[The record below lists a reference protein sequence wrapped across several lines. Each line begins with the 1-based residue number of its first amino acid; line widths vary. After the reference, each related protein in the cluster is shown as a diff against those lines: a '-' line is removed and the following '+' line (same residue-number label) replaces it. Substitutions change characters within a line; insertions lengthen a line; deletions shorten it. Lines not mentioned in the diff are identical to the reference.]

1 MPTKSI
7 IHESVISVLKE
18 AGVKPKGSGIAAAN
32 HRGLLAES
40 GRSELL
46 DKKAGAIVRMQSHPK
61 LSDCSWET
69 KTVAEAKT
77 QVFAACKKAGGFA
90 IFESLKDNV
99 LTCRFTRDAAKATV
113 KDEAGL
119 AANLKEDDETDG
131 TGEPTGDIKT
141 DVLADNKKGVGL
153 KVDVLVDN
161 KGVNLAEGE
170 APNQNDVETKKIF
183 VNKEKLA
190 KYKDLMA
197 KKQEAMKKKPSDAL
211 EKKKVEEEIAAI
223 DAELDVISEEFYN
236 SAQKTITFVLY
247 EGGTCEVHGIS
258 EDELAPF
265 GGTAP
270 AMPVRYAKKAKDAGP
285 NSKVDMGVFS
295 LYKTEGMS
303 AQSATI
309 LTGKDFKANGWGTPG
324 KGTGKQGKWSDTGKH
339 PLDSAKKL
347 KSGQE

>member
-7 IHESVISVLKE
+7 IHESVVSVLKE
-18 AGVKPKGSGIAAAN
+18 AGVKPKGSGIAPSN

-40 GRSELL
+40 GRAELL
-46 DKKAGAIVRMQSHPK
+46 DKKSVAVIKMQSHPK
-61 LSDCSWET
+61 LSDCSWEA

-77 QVFAACKKAGGFA
+77 QAFAACKKAGGFA
-90 IFESLKDNV
+90 IFESCKDGV

-113 KDEAGL
+113 KDEATL
-119 AANLKEDDETDG
+119 AASIKEDDETDG
-131 TGEPTGDIKT
+131 TGEPTGDTKT
-141 DVLADNKKGVGL
+141 DVEAKNDKGVSL
-153 KVDVLVDN
+153 KTDVQVDN
-161 KGVNLAEGE
+161 KGENLAEGE
-170 APNQNDVETKKIF
+170 NEVETKKIF

-190 KYKDLMA
+190 KYKELMA
-197 KKQEAMKKKPSDAL
+197 KKAEAAKKKPATAE
-211 EKKKVEEEIAAI
+211 EKKEVAEQIAAI
-223 DAELDVISEEFYN
+223 DAELDQISEEFY
-236 SAQKTITFVLY
+236 STRSKTITFVLY
-247 EGGTCEVHGIS
+247 EGGVAEVHGLN

-295 LYKTEGMS
+295 LQKIEGMA

-347 KSGQE
+347 KAGQE